1 MSVIRQTVQVLPG
14 HRVELVVPELNDGD
28 WVEVV
33 VNSGQIPVIT
43 QPSLL
48 AFIDSL
54 GDGPRAAHNWEQYE
68 TQLQQDRQ
76 SWDQ

>member
-1 MSVIRQTVQVLPG
+1 MPVVRQTVQVMPG
-14 HRVELVVPELNDGD
+14 HRVEFVAPELTDGE

-33 VNSGQIPVIT
+33 VH
-43 QPSLL
+43 PSNQDVTAQTNIL

-54 GDGPRAAHNWEQYE
+54 PDGPRAARTWEEYGR
-68 TQLQQDRQ
+68 LLNQDRQ